1 MNDSTRTARGRLV
14 LQLQAKDP
22 AFWSQLHNLKSW
34 QSGSWSEELNRIV
47 EDLRNFIN
55 DTDVLRNIFGISWQ
69 AGLKVWTEKNTIQ
82 REVLHKLHKIEQ
94 KYLSELE
101 RTDITFLFRDSE
113 DEIPISLFIL
123 QKGYRFVEKLLYA
136 RYPEMY
142 RIMTQVYTMYNG
154 ESSEEE
160 TAPPPQPTDSN
171 LETQEKQ
178 DVCTTA
184 FAAMEKYAM
193 DHKIPE
199 LLTDI
204 KTAQSQSHQMQK
216 KLLRKLSIFF
226 HPDKKN
232 VDSDTYQILINA
244 CGVLRKN
251 E

>member
-1 MNDSTRTARGRLV
+1 VN
-14 LQLQAKDP
+14 
-22 AFWSQLHNLKSW
+22 
-34 QSGSWSEELNRIV
+34 
-47 EDLRNFIN
+47 DLRNFIN

-69 AGLKVWTEKNTIQ
+69 AGLKVWTKKDTIQ
-82 REVLHKLHKIEQ
+82 HEVLHKLHKIEQ

-123 QKGYRFVEKLLYA
+123 QKGYKFVEKLLYA

-142 RIMTQVYTMYNG
+142 RIMTQVYNTYNG

-160 TAPPPQPTDSN
+160 TATPPQPK
-171 LETQEKQ
+171 ETQ

-184 FAAMEKYAM
+184 FATMEKYAM

-199 LLTDI
+199 LLNDI
-204 KTAQSQSHQMQK
+204 KTAKSQSHQMQQ

-244 CGVLRKN
+244 CGDIRKN